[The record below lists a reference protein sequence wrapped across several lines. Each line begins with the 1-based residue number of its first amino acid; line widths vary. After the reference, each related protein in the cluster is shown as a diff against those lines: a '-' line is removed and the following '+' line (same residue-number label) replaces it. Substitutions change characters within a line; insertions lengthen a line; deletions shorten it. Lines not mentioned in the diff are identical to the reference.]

1 MTLPELQLSEDGSHY
16 LYEGK
21 RLERVTQIIHKA
33 MPPYLAP
40 WAEGVGQKAVLAIYE
55 RDGKLPV
62 SLNELKQEIR
72 EAGLTCDDEK
82 TKGADR
88 GQALHQAIE
97 AMIETG
103 EPAVDLDDFDD
114 PEHAKYAQSF
124 AAFMVD
130 YRPTFE
136 RAEIRVCHPDLGY
149 AGTFDAIAVCRA
161 RPKGARGTD
170 LTNKRIILDWKTN
183 VGKKVYESHLYQLS
197 AYELAMQYWDEQV
210 EGSAVV
216 AIGPAGDVKGKPYSF
231 KPNHVEPDAF
241 RAMIEWCRVVEKQKT
256 LNPLARGKKGTP

>member
-1 MTLPELQLSEDGSHY
+1 MSLPELELTDDGSHY
-16 LYEGK
+16 LYDGK
-21 RLERVTQIIHKA
+21 PLERVTQIIHKA

-40 WAEGVGQKAVLAIYE
+40 WAEKVGQRAMYE
-55 RDGKLPV
+55 VIMKYNDKEHSFESYV
-62 SLNELKQEIR
+62 QEIR

-103 EPAVDLDDFDD
+103 EPAVDLDDFEN

-136 RAEIRVCHPDLGY
+136 RAEIRVCQPELGY
-149 AGTFDAIAVCRA
+149 AGTFDAIATCRA

-170 LTNKRIILDWKTN
+170 LTGKRIILDWKTN
-183 VGKKVYESHLYQLS
+183 VGKKVYESHLYQLA
-197 AYELAMQYWDEQV
+197 AYQLAMDYWDEPV
-210 EGSAVV
+210 EGAAVV
-216 AIGPAGDVKGKPYSF
+216 ALGPMGDIKGKPYSF
-231 KPNHVEPDAF
+231 KPNHVEPEAF
-241 RAMIEWCRVVEKQKT
+241 EAMVKWCRVVERQKT
-256 LNPLARGKKGTP
+256 LNPLARKK